1 MAANTDINNNRLRIP
16 EPPIRAP
23 LTFTKER
30 MIAPFGGAGH
40 SGFEG
45 AAPEEK
51 DRIEFYNIPS
61 EIKLLVAS
69 GIFRGWLAEDNLGDH
84 TETIT
89 KLLTLFNCVFPVES
103 LRLTSP
109 IANFAQVEPPATLVS
124 RLMGRDRQGD
134 APAAGDQDTRPIIT
148 DPIEHSLFGYTYSME
163 EWDQRECM
171 AAFVVGAYAVV
182 KEPNENNIS
191 AFTEKRKNA
200 LIKQLRLSPESHLM
214 ATWWKINVLTGIH
227 GAFNVMIG
235 ARFGLIQ
242 EISGWSQA
250 ALTTKR
256 GWAWGQMKLLERH
269 GMVAMEAM
277 ANFVNSCDWVIVNH
291 PVLYDEA
298 ERFIL
303 EKRKFDDMTEHA
315 RKFKK
320 TIEGA
325 YYTPLNLNQMQNL
338 LGAAV
343 AYGKVASKSFGNY
356 RGGEMSPEVRAY
368 VEQCLGRL
376 NLTTNA

>member
-1 MAANTDINNNRLRIP
+1 MATTQNDNNRIRVP

-23 LTFTKER
+23 LNYIKDR

-45 AAPEEK
+45 AAPDEK
-51 DRIEFYNIPS
+51 ERIEFYNIPA
-61 EIKLLVAS
+61 ELKLMVAS
-69 GIFRGWLAEDNLGDH
+69 GILQGWLAEDTLGH
-84 TETIT
+84 HAETIT

-103 LRLTSP
+103 LRMTCP
-109 IANFAQVEPPATLVS
+109 IANFAQVDPPATLVS
-124 RLMGRDRQGD
+124 RLMGHDRVGD
-134 APAAGDQDTRPIIT
+134 APAAGAADTRVVNT
-148 DPIEHSLFGYTYSME
+148 DPITDSLFGYTYSME
-163 EWDQRECM
+163 EWTVRECM

-182 KEPNENNIS
+182 KEPNENNIT

-200 LIKQLRLSPESHLM
+200 LIKQLRLETDSHLS
-214 ATWWKINVLTGIH
+214 TNWWKLNALIGIH
-227 GAFNVMIG
+227 GAFNVIIG

-277 ANFVNSCDWVIVNH
+277 ANFVNSCDWIIVNH

-338 LGAAV
+338 LGASV